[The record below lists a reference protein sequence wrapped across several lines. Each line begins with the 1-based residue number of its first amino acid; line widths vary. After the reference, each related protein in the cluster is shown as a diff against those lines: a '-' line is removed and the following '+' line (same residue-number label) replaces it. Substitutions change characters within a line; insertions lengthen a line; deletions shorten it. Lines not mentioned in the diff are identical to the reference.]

1 MKAPCSARE
10 GTVLVE
16 AKDIAAGPG
25 RKKPSVCINCLS
37 SGGQKGLQ
45 LQAGWPSCSYCDSPD
60 LHTEEERN
68 LFAKAGLTCSIQDFK
83 APTDEL
89 DFILPLRLLLKIG
102 KNPALK
108 EKLSKLDVK
117 ADDSKQRNSRVYGAD
132 SDAKIIDTITKKL
145 KVTTS
150 SAEVEW
156 AIALAEKF
164 SMVLDGSRGIVAVY
178 LELAQLTHSC
188 SPNTYHTCWSD
199 RRLLV
204 KAARTIEEGEP
215 ITICKVDNAKC
226 TLFRRK
232 LLADALVDCQCP
244 RCLDGSELGT
254 GFSSLLC
261 KSCPGSSCLI
271 SSTDPRNPS
280 ADWKCSGCSK
290 TTKGSACAAKLE
302 SLENKLKEYSHPND
316 LEKVLLGEG
325 DWGELPGSSGIFYDV
340 RLKLISTYQ
349 YHQDFYFSEENFLKV
364 KLAHIEECFGLRN
377 KLCPGWCYPWVM
389 LMFEKMNASVALL
402 VFQKT
407 NSYPIAETNAFISQ
421 ITAIPNEPVR
431 MLIEEEDPSLLNAFR
446 QSNQIAVEA
455 REEQKT
461 RRLIYAN
468 YQDEED
474 EDYWAGYT

>member
-1 MKAPCSARE
+1 MKAPCSAGE
-10 GTVLVE
+10 GTILVE
-16 AKDIAAGPG
+16 VKDTVAGPG
-25 RKKPSVCINCLS
+25 RKNPPVCINCLS
-37 SGGQKGLQ
+37 SGGPKGLQ
-45 LQAGWPSCSYCDSPD
+45 LQAGWPSCSSCDTPD
-60 LHTEEERN
+60 LHTEEERK
-68 LFAKAGLTCSIQDFK
+68 LFAKAGLSCSIQDLK
-83 APTDEL
+83 APTDQL
-89 DFILPLRLLLKIG
+89 DFLLPLRLLLKIS
-102 KNPALK
+102 KNPGLK
-108 EKLSKLDVK
+108 EKLSKVEVK
-117 ADDSKQRNSRVYGAD
+117 VDESKLRNSRVYGAD
-132 SDAKIIDTITKKL
+132 SDAKIIETITKKL

-156 AIALAEKF
+156 AIAVVEQF
-164 SMVLDGSRGIVAVY
+164 SLVLDGSRGTVAVY

-204 KAARTIEEGEP
+204 KAARPIKQGEP

-226 TLFRRK
+226 NLFRRK

-244 RCLDGSELGT
+244 RCLDGTELGT

-261 KSCPGSSCLI
+261 KSCPGCFI

-280 ADWKCSGCSK
+280 ADWKCSGCNK
-290 TTKGSACAAKLE
+290 IAKGSDCAAKLE
-302 SLENKLKEYSHPND
+302 SLENKLKEYSHPKD

-325 DWGELPGSSGIFYDV
+325 DWGELPGGSGVFYDV

-349 YHQDFYFSEENFLKV
+349 YHQDFYFGEENFLKA
-364 KLAHIEECFGLRN
+364 KLAHIEECLGLRD
-377 KLCPGWCYPWVM
+377 KLCPGWGYPWVM
-389 LMFEKMNASVALL
+389 MMYEKTNASVALL
-402 VFQKT
+402 VCQKI
-407 NSYPIAETNAFISQ
+407 NGHPIAETNAFISQ

-431 MLIEEEDPSLLNAFR
+431 MLIEEEDPSFLNAFR

-461 RRLIYAN
+461 RRLIN
-468 YQDEED
+468 VCYQDEED